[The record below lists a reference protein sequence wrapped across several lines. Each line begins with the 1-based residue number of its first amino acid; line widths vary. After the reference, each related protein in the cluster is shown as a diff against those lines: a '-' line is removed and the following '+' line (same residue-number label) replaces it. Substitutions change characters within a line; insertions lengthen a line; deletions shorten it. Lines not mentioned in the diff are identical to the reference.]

1 MGSVISYKGK
11 ADTTPT
17 LYYSSPYS
25 NTSRINGTILA
36 SNDNGATFSRSLNIW
51 PSNVSQLHRPDLL
64 RLYKPM
70 GVIAVRVFLSGSPLL
85 VL

>member
-1 MGSVISYKGK
+1 MASVISYKGK

-51 PSNVSQLHRPDLL
+51 PSNVSQLHTCTHATRNESCT
-64 RLYKPM
+64 
-70 GVIAVRVFLSGSPLL
+70 VRVFLSGSPLL